1 MSRGIRSFVA
11 VSISGEIRRLAGD
24 FVETLRREVH
34 GVKWVKPENLHLTLK
49 FLGAL
54 SEGQL
59 PDLKAALDGAAGRHR
74 PFQLGFGGAGVFPPR
89 GRPRVVWI
97 DIAAGAGE
105 MAALQADV
113 EGGLEPLG
121 FPPEKRPFSPHLTIG
136 RVRDLD
142 DPFAL
147 TGALAAAGE
156 MSWGECVIDRVHLMR
171 SDLFPT
177 GPRYSILQEVRFA
190 AKERSGR
197 EGNT

>member
-11 VSISGEIRRLAGD
+11 VSISEEIRELAGA
-24 FVETLRREVH
+24 FMETLRGKVH
-34 GVKWVKPENLHLTLK
+34 GVKWVRPENLHLTLK
-49 FLGAL
+49 FLGAVP
-54 SEGQL
+54 EVQL
-59 PDLKAALDGAAGRHR
+59 PDLRAALDGAAGRHR
-74 PFQLGFGGAGVFPPR
+74 PFKLGFGGAGVFPPR

-97 DIAAGAGE
+97 DLSAGAGE

-113 EGGLEPLG
+113 EAGLAPLG

-136 RVRDLD
+136 RVRELG

-147 TGALAAAGE
+147 TSALAAAGE
-156 MSWGECVIDRVHLMR
+156 MSWGECVVDRVHLMR

-190 AKERSGR
+190 A
-197 EGNT
+197 